1 MPAKEDLHEL
11 VDRLTD
17 EEAQE
22 ALEYVRWLSEPTE
35 ALSKE
40 ELDSFE
46 AGEEQIASGDYVT
59 LDELPRFLE
68 L

>member
-11 VDRLTD
+11 VDRLSD

-35 ALSKE
+35 VLSKE

-46 AGEEQIASGDYVT
+46 EGEEQIASGDYVT
-59 LDELPRFLE
+59 LDQLRRFLE